1 MFDYGTEAEHL
12 ADISDFDFNDDFEP
26 YSQEEKY
33 LYVKARGCCFSKDDV
48 GKYVVIQNSRR
59 NKMVMPTMYLVDR
72 TKTKR
77 MWWSPASSFAMVF
90 EKRTA
95 AEYQAKRYRFNKARV
110 KQITPAMADR
120 EYFEQEY
127 EAE

>member
-1 MFDYGTEAEHL
+1 MCDYGTEAEHL
-12 ADISDFDFNDDFEP
+12 AEISDFNFNDDDFLP

-33 LYVKARGCCFSKDDV
+33 FYVQARERCFSKKDI

-59 NKMVMPTMYLVDR
+59 NRKVMPTMYLVDR
-72 TKTKR
+72 AKTKR

-90 EKRTA
+90 EKRSA
-95 AEYQAKRYRFNKARV
+95 AEFQAKRYRYNRARV
-110 KQITPAMADR
+110 KQITAAMADR

-127 EAE
+127 EN

>member
-33 LYVKARGCCFSKDDV
+33 FYVKARWCCFSKDDV

-90 EKRTA
+90 G
-95 AEYQAKRYRFNKARV
+95 KANSRRISSQKV
-110 KQITPAMADR
+110 QVQQG
-120 EYFEQEY
+120 ES
-127 EAE
+127 